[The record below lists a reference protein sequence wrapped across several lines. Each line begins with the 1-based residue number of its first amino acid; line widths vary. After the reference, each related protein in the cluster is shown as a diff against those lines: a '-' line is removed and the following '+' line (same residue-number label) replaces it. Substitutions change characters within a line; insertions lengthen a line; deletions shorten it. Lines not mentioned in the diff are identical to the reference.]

1 LLLLFCSVP
10 GGGGDGKG
18 GVGKV
23 LIDPVLLEGDRPMFS
38 RLVHWTAAV
47 SGERNVASWTHGEP
61 PTAEVCPSSIFLDA
75 KSVAKNSVQ

>member
-1 LLLLFCSVP
+1 LLFCSVP

-38 RLVHWTAAV
+38 RLVHWPAAV
-47 SGERNVASWTHGEP
+47 SGERNVGIVDTW
-61 PTAEVCPSSIFLDA
+61 
-75 KSVAKNSVQ
+75 